1 MRVDL
6 SRCNLLLSGRIIYGD
21 EAMSQEEKVERLKAI
36 AFQEQR
42 KAEKAA
48 YEYFC
53 ACDLGEEREWAHEFY
68 EAIRTAAQ
76 TATIV
81 A

>member
-1 MRVDL
+1 
-6 SRCNLLLSGRIIYGD
+6 
-21 EAMSQEEKVERLKAI
+21 MSQEEKVKQLKAI
-36 AFQEQR
+36 AFQKQR
-42 KAEKAA
+42 EAEKAA
-48 YEYFC
+48 HEYFC